1 MLSYNSISTPTTP
14 SPNPSNGIRVGAS
27 TSAVINNSL
36 QSTPSVPKEVAEIR
50 LNLANDWKVLRSV
63 HQMLVDEKAFCAN
76 PDEWHEKIVN
86 FVQPEELKKLI
97 DLKIE
102 ENQKYSLEE
111 IQKICQQVIKYSV
124 KTSHGRFHNQLF
136 GQMDPYGLA
145 GSWITEALNTSAYT
159 FEVAPVF
166 SLVETE
172 VVRKVCELCGY
183 GQGDGIFSP
192 GGSISNMYGVVLARY
207 RSFPNIKSSGMFGMP
222 PLVLFTSEESHYS
235 FKKAAH
241 WLGFGV
247 DNCVIVK
254 TNAKGQMLPE
264 DLEIKIIEAQGQGKI
279 PLFVNATAG
288 TTVLGAFDDFNRI
301 ADVCQRYGLWMHV
314 DACLGGS
321 ALLSYK
327 YRNLLKGLERSDSF
341 SWNPHKSLG
350 TPLQCALFLTRH
362 AELLPQANST
372 AVHYLFQQD
381 KFYDISYDTGNKS
394 IQCGR
399 KIDAFKFWIMLKAR
413 GYGSFGRLVDHAL
426 DMSKVFMDKLRQR
439 PGFRL
444 VLDDY
449 QYGNVCFWYV
459 PKAMREQTEDDKW
472 RQKLYEVAPKVKE
485 LMIRQGTL
493 MLGYSPLQYRNI
505 GNFFRMVFTCFP
517 IMDESELDFILNE
530 IERLGDCTSLSNG
543 CL

>member
-1 MLSYNSISTPTTP
+1 MLSCNATSNSGNSLRMSSSTTANSATI
-14 SPNPSNGIRVGAS
+14 NPSKNTTAGQQQQ
-27 TSAVINNSL
+27 T
-36 QSTPSVPKEVAEIR
+36 TPKEVSEIR
-50 LNLANDWKVLRSV
+50 LNLANDWKVLSSI
-63 HQMLVDEKAFCAN
+63 HQMLVDEKAFCAD
-76 PDEWHEKIVN
+76 PQEWHEKIVD
-86 FVQPEELKKLI
+86 FVQPDELKKLI

-102 ENQKYSLEE
+102 ENQNYTLEE
-111 IQKICQQVIKYSV
+111 IQKICQQVIRYSV

-166 SLVETE
+166 SLIETE
-172 VVRKVCELCGY
+172 IVRKVCELCGY

-207 RSFPNIKSSGMFGMP
+207 RQFPEIKSKGMFGIP
-222 PLVLFTSEESHYS
+222 PLVIFTSEESHYS

-247 DNCVIVK
+247 ENCVMVK
-254 TNAKGQMLPE
+254 TNDRGQMLPE
-264 DLEIKIIEAQGQGKI
+264 DLELKILEAKAHGKV

-301 ADVCQRYGLWMHV
+301 ADVCQRHELWMHV

-327 YRNLLKGLERSDSF
+327 NRHLLKGLEKSDSF

-350 TPLQCALFLTRH
+350 APLQCALFLTRH

-381 KFYDISYDTGNKS
+381 KFYDVSYDTGNKS

-426 DMSKVFMDKLRQR
+426 DMSKLFMEKMKRRQ
-439 PGFRL
+439 GYRL
-444 VLDDY
+444 VMEDY
-449 QYGNVCFWYV
+449 QYTNVCFWYV
-459 PKAMREQTEDDKW
+459 PQSMRNQKEDEKW
-472 RQKLYEVAPKVKE
+472 WQKLYEVAPKVKE
-485 LMIRQGTL
+485 FMIRQGTL
-493 MLGYSPLQYRNI
+493 MMGYSPLQYRNI

-517 IMDESELDFILNE
+517 VMQEAELDFILDE
-530 IERLGDCTSLSNG
+530 IERLADSC
-543 CL
+543 